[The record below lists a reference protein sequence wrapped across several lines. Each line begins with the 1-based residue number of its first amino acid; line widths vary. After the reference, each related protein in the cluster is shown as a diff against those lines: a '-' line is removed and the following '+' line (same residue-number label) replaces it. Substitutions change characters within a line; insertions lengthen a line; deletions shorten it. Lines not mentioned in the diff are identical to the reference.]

1 MSEPVEPVRRYLDL
15 PGRRI
20 SYLEWPGPGPVLL
33 GLHGLAFNAW
43 LWGPFGRAWAGERRV
58 VALDIRGHG
67 ASDHPPTGYAYS
79 EIGDDIQRAIDALC
93 TEPPL
98 VVGHSMGGRVSLWLA
113 ANHPEAV
120 YDRLV
125 VVDSRMGK
133 TPPRTLDRHPADRVF
148 SDWEAYLASAKRAK
162 FHRNWTL
169 DMERFVAMHAKTL
182 PDGTVRMRFTPQSF
196 DQISGTSRA
205 YDLIADLDRVT
216 CPTLFVRAT
225 EGNLSEETLE
235 LIRARM
241 PHIETAVVEGAN
253 HCVPLDKPE
262 AFIAA
267 TRPFLSAPLSALRD
281 RAAVTTP
288 GAPARG

>member
-1 MSEPVEPVRRYLDL
+1 MNDHVEPIRRHLDL

-33 GLHGLAFNAW
+33 CLHGLAFNAW

-67 ASDHPPTGYAYS
+67 ESDHPLTGYAYS
-79 EIGDDIQRAIDALC
+79 EIGDDILRAIDALC
-93 TEPPL
+93 PEPPA

-113 ANHPEAV
+113 ANHGAV

-125 VVDSRMGK
+125 VVDSRMGR
-133 TPPRTLDRHPADRVF
+133 TPPRNLDRHPAERIF
-148 SDWEAYLASAKRAK
+148 PDWESYLASARRAK
-162 FHRNWTL
+162 FHRNWTP
-169 DMERFVAMHAKTL
+169 DMERFVAMHAKQAA
-182 PDGTVRMRFTPQSF
+182 DGTVRMRFTSRSF

-225 EGNLSEETLE
+225 EGNLSEETVE
-235 LIRARM
+235 RIREQM
-241 PHIETAVVEGAN
+241 PHIEVGVVEGAN

-262 AFIAA
+262 AFIEA
-267 TRPFLSAPLSALRD
+267 TRAFLSAPRSALRD
-281 RAAVTTP
+281 RSAASP
-288 GAPARG
+288 GASARA